1 MEVRIII
8 VCLSCVLLSSALK
21 LPGPCPTV
29 PPTQFT
35 IPHKDTWRRNPEI
48 LTVVPFSAETPSYFF
63 YDLKGV
69 YDPLLFLETRSNDS
83 DFLENFRLVKIGSR
97 SFLEAVVDKEVTDKD
112 SITLRSTIYNFNNPV
127 SVATCHPELQ
137 EEIRMW
143 VEKKFIIIW
152 SCVGDE
158 EEHDEAVMFGTFVNM
173 GVYVHDL
180 PEEDYKQMMQVLK
193 VVAGKYMSQ
202 GVIESIDWDQG
213 SARRSRGPGDM
224 YPCPDGVTNNLD

>member
-1 MEVRIII
+1 M
-8 VCLSCVLLSSALK
+8 
-21 LPGPCPTV
+21 
-29 PPTQFT
+29 
-35 IPHKDTWRRNPEI
+35 
-48 LTVVPFSAETPSYFF
+48 VPFSTETPSYFF

-69 YDPLLFLETRSNDS
+69 YDPLLFLETRTNDS

-97 SFLEAVVDKEVTDKD
+97 SFLEAVVDKEVMDKD
-112 SITLRSTIYNFNNPV
+112 SITLRNTIYNFNNPV

-158 EEHDEAVMFGTFVNM
+158 REHDEAVMFGTFVNM